1 MALFC
6 SAVRMAEGERP
17 PGVLDDSTYQSPDGL
32 RKFGRTKSE
41 VWFRNKKAYNA
52 SRIDDAAVEAAN
64 G

>member
-1 MALFC
+1 
-6 SAVRMAEGERP
+6 MAEGERP
-17 PGVLDDSTYQSPDGL
+17 PGVLDDSIYQSPDGL